1 MCLLLDHLTVLT
13 LLIWPCKF
21 YFAAIPIIAIV
32 LLFCTGHAHLWN
44 WCWKRKIKILC
55 LSHHPHCFGI
65 GLFVI
70 KTMLQRFL
78 GCYPTPPRDACFPL
92 RTCSNSDDNA
102 SVVLSMGRPR
112 TVCLRVARNSRG
124 TRRNSRAGLGLSR
137 GLSDSRGSSSVV
149 SLSGLVVS
157 RTRPPLISCSLVF
170 SAQQVSPR

>member
-44 WCWKRKIKILC
+44 WCWERKIKILDF
-55 LSHHPHCFGI
+55 SHHPHCFGM
-65 GLFVI
+65 GLSHQF
-70 KTMLQRFL
+70 MLQHFL
-78 GCYPTPPRDACFPL
+78 GCYPPRDACFPL
-92 RTCSNSDDNA
+92 RTCSNLDDNA

-124 TRRNSRAGLGLSR
+124 ARRNSRAGLGLSR
-137 GLSDSRGSSSVV
+137 GLSDARGSSSVV

>member
-1 MCLLLDHLTVLT
+1 LILLQYQSSPLFFCSALAMHICEIGVERERFNSFASFIT
-13 LLIWPCKF
+13 L
-21 YFAAIPIIAIV
+21 IV
-32 LLFCTGHAHLWN
+32 LGWV
-44 WCWKRKIKILC
+44 
-55 LSHHPHCFGI
+55 CF
-65 GLFVI
+65 I

-78 GCYPTPPRDACFPL
+78 GCYPTPRDACFPL
-92 RTCSNSDDNA
+92 RTCSNLDDNA

-170 SAQQVSPR
+170 SAQQVSPRYRAR